1 MMKTSRG
8 IRNNNP
14 LNIRRGIKWKGL
26 DAIQDDPVFCQF
38 RTATM
43 GFRAAFICMRTY
55 YNKHNCR
62 TITDIIHRWA
72 PPSENATNNYVGWVC
87 VQTGLQPN
95 EKLPPVS
102 SSNSIW
108 IKIALAMAFV
118 ENGKLP
124 DGYDKYARRGFYRAT
139 I

>member
-1 MMKTSRG
+1 MKTPRG

-14 LNIRRGIKWKGL
+14 LNLKKGIKWKGL
-26 DAIQDDPVFCQF
+26 DTIQADPVFCQF
-38 RTATM
+38 RTASM

-62 TITDIIHRWA
+62 TVTEIINRWA
-72 PPSENATNNYVGWVC
+72 PPSENATKNYIGCVC

-95 EKLPPVS
+95 EQLPPVS
-102 SSNSIW
+102 SSNRIW
-108 IKIALAMAFV
+108 IKIALAMAYV

-124 DGYDKYARRGFYRAT
+124 DGYDKYARIGFYYAT
-139 I
+139 M